1 MFLQQKHYYNLT
13 NILSEGIK
21 NSLFNCEK
29 LHLSKEDLKN
39 DYTIAFISGALVEIT
54 IKYIINGK
62 TDDLFIIEELLI
74 ALFVARYVN
83 LT

>member
-1 MFLQQKHYYNLT
+1 M
-13 NILSEGIK
+13 SEGIK